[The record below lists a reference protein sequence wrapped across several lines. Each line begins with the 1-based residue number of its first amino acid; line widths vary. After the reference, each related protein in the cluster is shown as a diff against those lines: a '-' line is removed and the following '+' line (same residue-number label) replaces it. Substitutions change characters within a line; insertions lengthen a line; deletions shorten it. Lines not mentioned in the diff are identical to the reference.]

1 MMDSAIRMVA
11 IPPEIWNKELSDLA
25 RDALVSE
32 RRIQKD
38 SNIDV
43 ERARYGLFCNQIEN
57 WVMRLLPKI
66 ADEYI
71 HELNAHYLDIL
82 ASLSIMAEE
91 DEELRDKF
99 VTGRLGKSFTPPQK
113 MDSHIRY
120 FEELVQDAGLED
132 DPAVISRLSFLR
144 RVQGFTGEQKGG
156 FSIVE
161 IQSPFHLPGQSHPPV
176 HLPRLKQQKES
187 IQPSSIKY
195 IERIEST
202 NLFDSLREEIQ
213 RALEPGQGVNFSNPP
228 HVVITEILHEYVY
241 GQSEEGERFI
251 RVFYNDG
258 SEGEPFPLFALSGRS
273 SEEAETIVDANPIRA
288 SLISM
293 RHLDMDAKVDMA
305 WFSNQQAS
313 RSRPFAETDA
323 FCYQRTMGQLQQ
335 LKNPIQL
342 RLYQT
347 GLQPAVVGFYR
358 ALVDWLRQRERKV
371 LPPKLVVVPM
381 YHRGPGGYSE
391 GESWY

>member
-1 MMDSAIRMVA
+1 MNSSIRMVA
-11 IPPEIWNKELSDLA
+11 IPSEIWNKNLA
-25 RDALVSE
+25 NLAKDAQVSE
-32 RRIQKD
+32 RRIHKD

-43 ERARYGLFCNQIEN
+43 ERARYGLFCHQIED
-57 WVMRLLPKI
+57 WVMSLLPKI
-66 ADEYI
+66 SAEYI
-71 HELNAHYLDIL
+71 HELNAHYVDIL
-82 ASLSIMAEE
+82 ASLSILAKE
-91 DEELRDKF
+91 DEELQDKF
-99 VTGRLGKSFTPPQK
+99 VTGRLGASFIPTEK
-113 MDSHIRY
+113 MGSHIRY
-120 FEELVQDAGLED
+120 FEELAQDAGLED

-144 RVQGFTGEQKGG
+144 RVQRLTDKQEGG
-156 FSIVE
+156 YGIVE
-161 IQSPFHLPGQSHPPV
+161 IQSPFHLPSQSHPSAN
-176 HLPRLKQQKES
+176 LPRLKHQKES

-213 RALEPGQGVNFSNPP
+213 WALESGQGVNFSNPP

-241 GQSEEGERFI
+241 GQSDEGQRLV

-258 SEGEPFPLFALSGRS
+258 SEGKPFPLFALSRRS
-273 SEEAETIVDANPIRA
+273 SEEAKTIFDAKPVRA

-323 FCYQRTMGQLQQ
+323 FCYQRTMEQLQQ

-358 ALVDWLRQRERKV
+358 ALVEWLKEQEQKD

-381 YHRGPGGYSE
+381 YFHWSGDYSE
-391 GESWY
+391 GKSWY

>member
-1 MMDSAIRMVA
+1 MDSAIRIVA
-11 IPPEIWNKELSDLA
+11 IPPEIWKKEFSDLA

-38 SNIDV
+38 SNIEV
-43 ERARYGLFCNQIEN
+43 ERARYGLFCYQIESG
-57 WVMRLLPKI
+57 VMRLLPKI
-66 ADEYI
+66 SDDHI
-71 HELNAHYLDIL
+71 RELNAHYLDIL
-82 ASLSIMAEE
+82 ASLSIMAEK
-91 DEELRDKF
+91 DEELQDKF
-99 VTGRLGKSFTPPQK
+99 VFGRLGTSFTSPEK
-113 MDSHIRY
+113 MGSHIRY
-120 FEELVQDAGLED
+120 FEELAQDAGLED

-144 RVQGFTGEQKGG
+144 RVQGLTDEQEGG
-156 FSIVE
+156 YGIVE
-161 IQSPFHLPGQSHPPV
+161 IQSPFHLPDQSHPPV

-195 IERIEST
+195 IDRIEST
-202 NLFDSLREEIQ
+202 NLYDSLREEIQ
-213 RALEPGQGVNFSNPP
+213 QALESGQGVNFSNPP

-241 GQSEEGERFI
+241 DQSEEGQRLV
-251 RVFYNDG
+251 RVLYDDG
-258 SEGEPFPLFALSGRS
+258 SEGAPFPLFALSGRS
-273 SEEAETIVDANPIRA
+273 SEEAETILDANPVKA

-323 FCYQRTMGQLQQ
+323 FCYQRTMEQLQQ

-358 ALVDWLRQRERKV
+358 ALVDWLRQWEQKGIS
-371 LPPKLVVVPM
+371 PKLVVVPM
-381 YHRGPGGYSE
+381 YHRRSGSYSE
-391 GESWY
+391 GKSWY